1 MLIILFHAINHI
13 PHSTHPSIGP
23 IAMAPVGA
31 GTAAGSGGSGGDNN
45 AAGGQLLGQL
55 LGVGQQGQGLGQQ
68 GQGPFLQ
75 GGGIGMGGNMGLGGG
90 ALGGIGG
97 GGIPASAGGG
107 GGLSKEGKFGL
118 AGLLDVIRM
127 TDKDLN
133 MLALGSDLT
142 TFG

>member
-1 MLIILFHAINHI
+1 
-13 PHSTHPSIGP
+13 
-23 IAMAPVGA
+23 MAPVGG
-31 GTAAGSGGSGGDNN
+31 GTAGGS
-45 AAGGQLLGQL
+45 AGGVGGGEGGAGLGQL
-55 LGVGQQGQGLGQQ
+55 LGGQGLGGAQT
-68 GQGPFLQ
+68 QGPFLQ
-75 GGGIGMGGNMGLGGG
+75 GGGIGIGGNIGSIGGNVS
-90 ALGGIGG
+90 GGIGG
-97 GGIPASAGGG
+97 GGGGG

>member
-1 MLIILFHAINHI
+1 
-13 PHSTHPSIGP
+13 
-23 IAMAPVGA
+23 MAPVGA

-55 LGVGQQGQGLGQQ
+55 LGVGQQ